1 MPRTS
6 VPSPCISVCILDPG
20 RDMCIGCYRNRAEIG
35 EWALADD
42 ERRFEI
48 VETAEARRIALTAEK
63 EKRA

>member
-1 MPRTS
+1 
-6 VPSPCISVCILDPG
+6 
-20 RDMCIGCYRNRAEIG
+20 MCIGCYRNRAEIG
-35 EWALADD
+35 EWARADD

>member
-35 EWALADD
+35 EWARADD
-42 ERRFEI
+42 ERRSEI

>member
-1 MPRTS
+1 MARPS

-35 EWALADD
+35 EWSRADD
-42 ERRFEI
+42 DRRWEI
-48 VETAEARRIALTAEK
+48 AQKAEARRIALTAEK